1 MKYSPKKI
9 DTVARLVYSALLIVG
24 FILMSIPFSGYV
36 SIFTDTLAVFCI
48 VASLYFFIR
57 YECNT
62 YEYILIERNSTLD
75 FYVNKLTGKRG
86 AYVCYFPLTDA
97 QEIGKFESR
106 EKIIE
111 KHGKVGFY
119 KYIQNPFNSKNVHY
133 ILFRDKESLDCIL
146 FEPSEEMVRLIS
158 ENILSSTEETP

>member
-1 MKYSPKKI
+1 MKYSPRKI

-24 FILMSIPFSGYV
+24 FALMSIPFSGYV
-36 SIFTDTLAVFCI
+36 AIFTDTLAVFCV

-57 YECNT
+57 YECSS

-75 FYVNKLTGKRG
+75 FYVNKLNGKRG

-97 QEIGKFESR
+97 QEVGKLESR
-106 EKIIE
+106 EKILE
-111 KHGKVGFY
+111 KHGRVSFY

-133 ILFRDKESLDCIL
+133 IIFNNKSSLDCVL
-146 FEPSEEMVRLIS
+146 FEPSEEMVKLIS
-158 ENILSSTEETP
+158 NNIHASKEE